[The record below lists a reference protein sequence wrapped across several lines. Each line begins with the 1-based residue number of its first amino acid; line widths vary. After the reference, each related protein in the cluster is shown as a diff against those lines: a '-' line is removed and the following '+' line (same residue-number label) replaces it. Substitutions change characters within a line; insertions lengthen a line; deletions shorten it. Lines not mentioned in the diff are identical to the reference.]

1 MAQSFKEHL
10 CDNIIPFWNRMKDEK
25 NGGFY
30 GYADE
35 HGVPDEVNSKG
46 VILNN
51 RILWFYSAAYVL
63 LGDRELLDN
72 ATHVYKFITEKCIDR
87 ENGGV
92 YWSVTY
98 DGMPKDTI
106 KHTYNQAF
114 AIYALSEY
122 YKASKDEDALNN
134 AMELFELIEKRCKD
148 EGGYLESFNVDF
160 SPASNDKLSENGVM
174 ADRTMNTLLHII
186 EAYTVLYEVSRNEQ
200 VGDAIILA
208 LDIFKNKIYSPVKK
222 HAEVFFDY
230 EYNSLIDLESFGHDI
245 EASWLIKRAC
255 DVLDDKEV
263 LSKMENV
270 IFDCARTTYDRGFND
285 LKNALYNEM
294 ENGVIDKKR
303 VWWVQAEAVTGF
315 YNAYSMDNSLTE
327 YKKAAFDIWEY
338 IQNYI
343 IDKKTGEW
351 YENTYDDE
359 EKTRHS
365 ALAHAWKCPYHNGR
379 MCIEMIRRTGEE

>member
-1 MAQSFKEHL
+1 
-10 CDNIIPFWNRMKDEK
+10 
-25 NGGFY
+25 
-30 GYADE
+30 
-35 HGVPDEVNSKG
+35 
-46 VILNN
+46 
-51 RILWFYSAAYVL
+51 
-63 LGDRELLDN
+63 
-72 ATHVYKFITEKCIDR
+72 
-87 ENGGV
+87 
-92 YWSVTY
+92 
-98 DGMPKDTI
+98 
-106 KHTYNQAF
+106 
-114 AIYALSEY
+114 
-122 YKASKDEDALNN
+122 
-134 AMELFELIEKRCKD
+134 
-148 EGGYLESFNVDF
+148 
-160 SPASNDKLSENGVM
+160 
-174 ADRTMNTLLHII
+174 
-186 EAYTVLYEVSRNEQ
+186 
-200 VGDAIILA
+200 
-208 LDIFKNKIYSPVKK
+208 
-222 HAEVFFDY
+222 
-230 EYNSLIDLESFGHDI
+230 
-245 EASWLIKRAC
+245 
-255 DVLDDKEV
+255 
-263 LSKMENV
+263 MENV